1 MHSLPHCLPF
11 TFCLCFC
18 AGYLQEK
25 ISAKFGMYA
34 SGVSV
39 IAAAGITALIG
50 FMRRNKSKTG
60 KIQQPDQKPISE
72 HTESHWVV

>member
-1 MHSLPHCLPF
+1 
-11 TFCLCFC
+11 
-18 AGYLQEK
+18 
-25 ISAKFGMYA
+25 MYA

-60 KIQQPDQKPISE
+60 KIQQADQKPISE
-72 HTESHWVV
+72 HTESH